1 MTFSLIASY
10 TVYCRSAPPSPT
22 HHPFMADLNIKE
34 HESAFIIRHAP
45 PTTGT
50 PHFTLP
56 SFLPRLPH
64 SASHSLPASPSR
76 LPHGTAGGFP
86 THALRFY
93 PLGIRSASTEALALE
108 SRQQQQHHLRENE
121 GEIPSSKRPRLSSDN
136 DKLEAQQKPH
146 PSLPKSV
153 IIGPNQSNL
162 IAPTAA
168 TLPCFP
174 IAQPSVRFPFVGMP
188 LLTQPSLLSSGSR
201 PFIPSVQQ
209 TIVERDEQEEHKGE
223 TTES

>member
-1 MTFSLIASY
+1 
-10 TVYCRSAPPSPT
+10 
-22 HHPFMADLNIKE
+22 MADLNIKD
-34 HESAFIIRHAP
+34 HENTFIIRHAP
-45 PTTGT
+45 PTTGL

-108 SRQQQQHHLRENE
+108 SRQQQHHLRDNE

-162 IAPTAA
+162 IAPTA

-188 LLTQPSLLSSGSR
+188 LLTQPSLSR

-223 TTES
+223 TNES